1 MRHQPH
7 DKIRSTCVHHSIK
20 NSPQDNLFDEDQSR
34 ITDQKTEYPE
44 RVVFNKIGSEQ
55 KILPKIRSFVKK
67 IKSTKCL
74 SNQQSDKTISPNIST
89 LATVTKLTNNHQ

>member
-1 MRHQPH
+1 MTKYVQL
-7 DKIRSTCVHHSIK
+7 VSITA
-20 NSPQDNLFDEDQSR
+20 SR
-34 ITDQKTEYPE
+34 IRLKTIYSMKTNHALPDQKTEYPE

-55 KILPKIRSFVKK
+55 KSLPKIRSFMKK
-67 IKSTKCL
+67 IESTKCL